1 MFSRETWRL
10 GFRFWSH
17 GSSCGEWCVA
27 RRIVRRRTMLD
38 VIYIAITVGFFLLA
52 IAYVSACEK
61 LR

>member
-1 MFSRETWRL
+1 MFSRKTWSL
-10 GFRFWSH
+10 GFRCWSH
-17 GSSCGEWCVA
+17 GSSCGEWCGE
-27 RRIVRRRTMLD
+27 RRIVRRTRMLD